1 VTAEVL
7 ACRDLSVSWEP
18 GRPPTLDGVALSLAA
33 GERVALVGLNGSG
46 KTTLLMALV
55 GLVPHRGEIRICGER
70 LSRRS
75 APRLRR
81 QVGFLFNVPEDQLLL
96 PTVIEDVALGLVRD
110 GAAPPAAA
118 ERALATLARLGV
130 AHLAA
135 EPVHHLSH
143 GQKLRVALAG
153 ALVAEPPLLLLDEPT
168 AGLDPPGRGAL
179 SELLAGLDAAQLI
192 ATHDLELAERLCSRV
207 LLLEGGT
214 LGRDELGPSAIR
226 TSWGADRG
234 RPEPAAGAGLDSGG
248 LE

>member
-1 VTAEVL
+1 VTGEAL
-7 ACRDLSVSWEP
+7 ACRDLSVSWETD
-18 GRPPTLDGVALSLAA
+18 RPPTLDGIALSLAA

-81 QVGFLFNVPEDQLLL
+81 RVGFLFNVPEDQLLL
-96 PTVIEDVALGLVRD
+96 PTVIEDVAFGLVRD
-110 GAAPPAAA
+110 GAAAPAAA
-118 ERALATLARLGV
+118 ERALEALARLGV
-130 AHLAA
+130 AHLAE

-153 ALVAEPPLLLLDEPT
+153 ALATEPPLLLLDEPT
-168 AGLDPPGRGAL
+168 AGLDPPGRSAL
-179 SELLAGLDAAQLI
+179 TELLAGLASAQLI
-192 ATHDLELAERLCSRV
+192 ATHDLELAEHLCSRV

-214 LGRDELGPSAIR
+214 LGRDEVGPTAIR
-226 TSWGADRG
+226 NLWSAG
-234 RPEPAAGAGLDSGG
+234 RPQL
-248 LE
+248 